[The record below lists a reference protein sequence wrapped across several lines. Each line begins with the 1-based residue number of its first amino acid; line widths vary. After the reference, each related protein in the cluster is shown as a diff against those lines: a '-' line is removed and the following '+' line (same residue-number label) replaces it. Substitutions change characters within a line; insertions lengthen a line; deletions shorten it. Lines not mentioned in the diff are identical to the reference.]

1 MLKMTISFFVLKFRS
16 TCQKEPRVMLS
27 LAEILSMSIPA
38 ILIAAADIIFYYLQT
53 TLKNELVIQAFGSLE
68 IVVIGIASFLLLGRS
83 LNGIQW
89 ASILLLC
96 TSVMSI
102 EIGSYDSSS
111 SLLDLPIFPS
121 LLAVF
126 CSGLEG
132 TAGVLYEK
140 ILKKH
145 NEMNFFHQTMWLTL
159 YGWWAAL
166 TSSWGSIVHIIFL
179 LFRGWSTFVQSVT
192 FSNFNLYAFLF
203 ILSLLLACLL
213 TVENRCAELWSFL
226 SSNTRTP
233 WRNPW
238 CPVPLSFLPRS
249 CPLSF
254 FIGFFLFLF
263 IFLFWIC
270 RSQRTCTNQLRKLQM
285 YSKRRSLFLLSR
297 LSMRRNRQRSKG
309 ESGAAHF
316 RIGLFVET
324 RILALYIY

>member
-1 MLKMTISFFVLKFRS
+1 MRPIVIVCVLFLSLITHATKGVLTTLSKNDDGDYSYSTQMCALSTDMLKMAISFFVLKFRS

-38 ILIAAADIIFYYLQT
+38 ILVAAADIIFYYLQT

-89 ASILLLC
+89 ASIMLLC

-140 ILKKH
+140 ILKNH
-145 NEMNFFHQTMWLTL
+145 NEMNFFHQTMWLTF
-159 YGWWAAL
+159 
-166 TSSWGSIVHIIFL
+166 WGSIVHILFL
-179 LFRGWSTFVQSVT
+179 LFRGWNTFVQNVT

-203 ILSLLLACLL
+203 ILSESLRGI
-213 TVENRCAELWSFL
+213 V
-226 SSNTRTP
+226 
-233 WRNPW
+233 
-238 CPVPLSFLPRS
+238 
-249 CPLSF
+249 
-254 FIGFFLFLF
+254 IIF
-263 IFLFWIC
+263 IF
-270 RSQRTCTNQLRKLQM
+270 K
-285 YSKRRSLFLLSR
+285 YADSLT
-297 LSMRRNRQRSKG
+297 
-309 ESGAAHF
+309 ESLVSCAS
-316 RIGLFVET
+316 L
-324 RILALYIY
+324 ILASFVSSIILHRVLPVSFYISVLNLSIATYLYESAPETPNVLKKAESVPAESIEYEKE